1 MWVWLSVCSA
11 VLLGIYDVEKKQA
24 LKKNS
29 VLWVLLGATALS
41 ALFLCPFLS
50 SGPIEDHLSLVFKA
64 VLVSSSWISGLVALK
79 LLPLTTASTI
89 KASRP
94 MFVVIFSII
103 LFGER
108 LSLLQWAGVAL
119 VMAALLLL
127 ARSSKKE
134 GISFTS
140 DKGIAWMVVSVLT
153 GAASALY
160 DKYILGHLQP
170 MFVQSWTNVYITIV
184 LALLILL
191 QYLRFRKGQA
201 ASAAAMGTAA
211 GSGSVSASAG
221 GSASIAVGPAGDS
234 AAEVVSVSATAGTP
248 ADSAVGAGSS
258 AAGTPADSAAAG
270 AGRTG
275 GFQKFRWDW
284 RLVLIAVL
292 ITISDAFYFYAVKDE
307 GALLSVIS
315 MIRRSSVVITF
326 IFGAL
331 LFKENH
337 IKDKAVDLAILLA
350 GLALL
355 LFASR

>member
-11 VLLGIYDVEKKQA
+11 FLLGIYDVEKKQA

-29 VLWVLLGATALS
+29 VLWVLLGATAMS

-50 SGPIEDHLSLVFKA
+50 RGPLEDHLSLVLKA

-108 LSLLQWAGVAL
+108 LSLLQWGGVVL
-119 VMAALLLL
+119 VMAALFLL

-160 DKYILGHLQP
+160 DKHILGHLQP
-170 MFVQSWTNVYITIV
+170 MFVQSWTNVYITVV
-184 LALLILL
+184 LGILILL
-191 QYLRFRKGQA
+191 KYLRYK
-201 ASAAAMGTAA
+201 
-211 GSGSVSASAG
+211 
-221 GSASIAVGPAGDS
+221 P
-234 AAEVVSVSATAGTP
+234 
-248 ADSAVGAGSS
+248 
-258 AAGTPADSAAAG
+258 
-270 AGRTG
+270 
-275 GFQKFRWDW
+275 GFQGFRWDW
-284 RLVLIAVL
+284 RLPLIAVL

-337 IKDKAVDLAILLA
+337 IKDKAVDLAVLLA